1 MGQHGSTWV
10 VVVVPPGACN
20 ILITCQ
26 TSGLLYSTPNH
37 PLREFCH
44 SPTHSLTTCTRPEV
58 HIPLLCPDDTTT
70 YHFAPSVIV

>member
-10 VVVVPPGACN
+10 VVVVPPGGCN

-26 TSGLLYSTPNH
+26 TSGLFYSTPNH

-44 SPTHSLTTCTRPEV
+44 SLTHSLTNV
-58 HIPLLCPDDTTT
+58 PDQRYT
-70 YHFAPSVIV
+70 YHCFALMTRRPITLRRV